1 LLLVSVLVARP
12 LLTPSIRAQEE
23 VCSEELR
30 VDAKVVS
37 AVKSAGNLNRLDKI
51 WGSTL
56 YHKDDLPFRSDASD
70 LPDVF
75 TPFRNKVE
83 SKSEPREPIPPPAK
97 GALPMPS
104 DTVEAFA
111 FEPTVA
117 DLPFANEDE
126 RAIAAMGAHPDGV
139 LPFEGGESAALARV
153 RYYVWESEK
162 IATYFETRNG
172 MLGGD
177 YSSKLAPWL
186 AHGCVSPRQVVA
198 EVRKFELQRVENKS
212 TYWLIFELIWRDFF
226 KFFALKHGNA
236 IFFSEGTAGGK
247 MGGSGYKGGAGP
259 WRDDPAALAAWKAGK
274 TGYPLV
280 DANMRELAATGFMS
294 NRGRQNVASW
304 LALDAGVDWRL
315 GAEWFENKL
324 LDYDCSANW
333 GNWVA
338 AAGMTGGR
346 VNKFNIAK
354 QTKDYDPEGEYIKYW
369 VPELRKVPAKYIAEP
384 RQMPGDVAQ
393 SAGCVIGVDYP
404 APFRLPARREFSSSS
419 GGGGGGRGRGGGG
432 GGRGGRGGGGRGG
445 GGKNNRGYKQRQ
457 QAVDVYG

>member
-1 LLLVSVLVARP
+1 MPA
-12 LLTPSIRAQEE
+12 
-23 VCSEELR
+23 
-30 VDAKVVS
+30 
-37 AVKSAGNLNRLDKI
+37 NM
-51 WGSTL
+51 
-56 YHKDDLPFRSDASD
+56 SD
-70 LPDVF
+70 
-75 TPFRNKVE
+75 
-83 SKSEPREPIPPPAK
+83 
-97 GALPMPS
+97 
-104 DTVEAFA
+104 AFA

-126 RAIAAMGAHPDGV
+126 RSVAGAGAHPDGV

-186 AHGCVSPRQVVA
+186 AHGCVSPRTVVA
-198 EVRKFELQRVENKS
+198 EVRKFESQRVENKS

-226 KFFALKHGNA
+226 KFFALKHGDA
-236 IFFSEGTAGGK
+236 IFRSEGTAGGS

-304 LALDAGVDWRL
+304 LALDAGLDWRL

-354 QTKDYDPEGEYIKYW
+354 QTKDYDPEGAYVKYW
-369 VPELRKVPAKYIAEP
+369 IPELKDVPAKFIAEP

-393 SAGCVIGVDYP
+393 KAHCVVGVDYP
-404 APFRLPARREFSSSS
+404 APFKLPPRREFSS
-419 GGGGGGRGRGGGG
+419 
-432 GGRGGRGGGGRGG
+432 GGRGG
-445 GGKNNRGYKQRQ
+445 GGKNNRGFKQRQ